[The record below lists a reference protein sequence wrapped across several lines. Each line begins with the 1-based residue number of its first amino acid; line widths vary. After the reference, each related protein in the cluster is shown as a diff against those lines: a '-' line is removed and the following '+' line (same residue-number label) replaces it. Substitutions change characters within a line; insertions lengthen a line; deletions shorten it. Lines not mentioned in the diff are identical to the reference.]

1 MKIIIRYCK
10 FIFNVS
16 KKYFFLNMLFI
27 IIVSFSWIAVNYSL
41 KILTEIITIQ
51 QNGKINIIVLCIPIA
66 LYFIFAIL
74 LGGDFNNLEKIIT
87 IKFVSNSMK
96 KLVNEFFELESEI
109 KHDLFYDHD
118 FNNGFSFAKNGQNK
132 IVEVVT
138 LLMNRGLISLFNIII
153 PAITIM
159 HFQSTVLISLSLVS
173 IILYFLNAQVSEKKF
188 NMEKSIIEKDRIDQ
202 YLTDLLTNK
211 ESAKEIRLFRFDNFI
226 FKKWYFNYRY
236 IINKRFNLELK
247 GTLYSFLIR
256 LCEMIMNYTFIIY
269 LFYLVLNDY
278 IMPGD
283 AVFLQGTFWVLS
295 YGISTFITLLSRD
308 IEESKKYILEY
319 DRFICKYKGK
329 KDGNRRSYNCEQP
342 LVSLELK
349 NVSYKYPGQTEY
361 ALKNINLK
369 IKAGEIVCLIGEN
382 GSGKSTLSKIICGL
396 LEDYTGEV
404 LINNKNIKTLNKE
417 EIYSI
422 FGIAFQDINKYAISL
437 EENIMIGNLD
447 KFNNGKYEK
456 VIKDANLSEIIH
468 NLPKGDKTILG
479 KEYDE
484 FGQDISLGQWQRV
497 ILARAYIKN
506 PKLLILDEPTSS
518 IDPQEEMRCVSSF
531 NMKNMNI
538 DAALLITHRIGFAK
552 ISNQIYMMKKGEIVE
567 EGSHDDLLLNK
578 GDYCKIYHEQKY
590 LYK

>member
-1 MKIIIRYCK
+1 
-10 FIFNVS
+10 
-16 KKYFFLNMLFI
+16 MLFI

-159 HFQSTVLISLSLVS
+159 HFQSTVLIYLSLVS

-552 ISNQIYMMKKGEIVE
+552 ISNKIYMLKKGEIVE

>member
-1 MKIIIRYCK
+1 
-10 FIFNVS
+10 
-16 KKYFFLNMLFI
+16 MLFI

-159 HFQSTVLISLSLVS
+159 HFQSTVLIYLSLVS

-484 FGQDISLGQWQRV
+484 FGQDISLGQWRV

-538 DAALLITHRIGFAK
+538 DLTLLITHRIGFAK
-552 ISNQIYMMKKGEIVE
+552 ISNKIYMLKKGEIVE

>member
-1 MKIIIRYCK
+1 MKTIIRYCK

-132 IVEVVT
+132 IIEIVT
-138 LLMNRGLISLFNIII
+138 LLMNRVLISLFNIII

-159 HFQSTVLISLSLVS
+159 HFQSTVLIYLSLVS

-236 IINKRFNLELK
+236 IINKRFDLEIK

-319 DRFICKYKGK
+319 DRFIYKYKGK
-329 KDGNRRSYNCEQP
+329 KEGNRRSYNCEQP

-422 FGIAFQDINKYAISL
+422 FGIAFQNINKYAISL

-456 VIKDANLSEIIH
+456 VIKYANLSEIID
-468 NLPKGDKTILG
+468 NLPRGDKTILG

-484 FGQDISLGQWQRV
+484 LGQDISLGQWQRV

-518 IDPQEEMRCVSSF
+518 IDPQEEMRYVSSF

-552 ISNQIYMMKKGEIVE
+552 ISNKIYMLKKGEIVE